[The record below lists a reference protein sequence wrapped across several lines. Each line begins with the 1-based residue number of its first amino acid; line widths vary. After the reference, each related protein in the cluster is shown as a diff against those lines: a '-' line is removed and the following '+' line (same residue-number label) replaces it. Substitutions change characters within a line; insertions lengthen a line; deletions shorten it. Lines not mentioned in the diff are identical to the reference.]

1 MSRVRDLTDGE
12 GVSAVYDSVG
22 RDTVK
27 GSIECLK
34 TFGTLVSFG
43 QSGGAPDG
51 FRIAD
56 LARGSLR
63 LQRPTLFHYTASRDW
78 LERAS
83 TDLFAALA
91 DGTLRINV
99 STRRPL
105 HEAAQAH
112 EELEARRTTGST
124 VLIP

>member
-1 MSRVRDLTDGE
+1 MG
-12 GVSAVYDSVG
+12 SV
-22 RDTVK
+22 
-27 GSIECLK
+27 ECLK

-43 QSGGAPDG
+43 QSSGVPDE

-63 LQRPTLFHYTASRDW
+63 LQRPTLYHYASSRDW

-83 TDLFAALA
+83 STLFAAIG
-91 DGTLRINV
+91 DGTLKVNV
-99 STRRPL
+99 SATRPL
-105 HEAAQAH
+105 RDVAQVH
-112 EELEARRTTGST
+112 DDLEARRTTGST